1 MGTKPLLVGSAI
13 VDIGSLMNEPL
24 SSPTQTMVVCGGMD
38 TSSFLPTYRGPHVPV
53 LAAFGSGSMHRFR
66 MNGRWDLER
75 ATAENT
81 TALLRSDKLIDQQD
95 KPLWDDLTFQFAP
108 KSLLYA
114 SDNSLESFA
123 SSAAEAEA
131 VARDFARSY
140 ALPPEPEAGSYSLIR
155 VDKDI
160 GRVTVPLAAESLLTD
175 EVFALHYTEDM
186 AAWHREFTQRLT
198 SRKNGLAILEGP
210 PGTGKTSYLRHLMG
224 MLRESH
230 RFYFIPA
237 STLRVL
243 SDPNFIGFWA
253 DQRRRH
259 QDKQF
264 AVILEDS
271 DAALMARGMDN
282 REQVSAILNLTDG
295 MLADF
300 LRLQILCTINGKA
313 TDIDQALLRPGRL
326 ITHRIFPRLNREH
339 ASLLAAHLGR
349 SLPAAP
355 DYSLAEIFADP
366 EACESRKPRIGFAA

>member
-1 MGTKPLLVGSAI
+1 
-13 VDIGSLMNEPL
+13 
-24 SSPTQTMVVCGGMD
+24 
-38 TSSFLPTYRGPHVPV
+38 
-53 LAAFGSGSMHRFR
+53 MHRFR
-66 MNGRWDLER
+66 MNGRWDLAR
-75 ATAENT
+75 AVAENT
-81 TALLRSDKLIDQQD
+81 ASLLRSDKLIDQQD
-95 KPLWDDLTFQFAP
+95 KPRWDDLTFQFAP
-108 KSLLYA
+108 KSLLYVEET
-114 SDNSLESFA
+114 SLEAFA
-123 SSAAEAEA
+123 ASAMEAEA
-131 VARDFARSY
+131 VARQFSKSY
-140 ALPPEPEAGSYSLIR
+140 ARPPEPEGGSYSLIR

-160 GRVTVPLAAESLLTD
+160 GRVTVPLAAESLLSD
-175 EVFALHYTEDM
+175 EVFTLHYTEAM

-198 SRKNGLAILEGP
+198 TRKNGLAILEGP

-224 MLRESH
+224 VLRDSH

-253 DQRRRH
+253 EQRRRH

-271 DAALMARGMDN
+271 DAALMARGADN

-300 LRLQILCTINGKA
+300 LRLQILCTINGRA

-326 ITHRIFPRLNREH
+326 ITHRVFPRLKHDH
-339 ASLLAAHLGR
+339 ASALATHLGR
-349 SLPAAP
+349 VLPAAT

-366 EACESRKPRIGFAA
+366 EACEDRRPRIGFAA